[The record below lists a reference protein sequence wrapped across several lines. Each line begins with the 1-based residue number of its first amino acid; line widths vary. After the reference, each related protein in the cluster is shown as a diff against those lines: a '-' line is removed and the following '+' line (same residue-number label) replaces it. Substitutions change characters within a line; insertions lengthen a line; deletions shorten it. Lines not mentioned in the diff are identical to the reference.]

1 MINSHSANQMNSR
14 FGTPKGSRLCLSVLS
29 ILCWQAWSCHVC
41 RPHPRGQSWA
51 LQVLRARARYLFCW
65 VDHSRHGIDLDPA
78 AIAVTFWLW
87 WFPEYDSSCDN
98 LLTLT
103 AATRFWSRG
112 VLTID
117 EEAALLLVQ
126 FHDLGESFLKAQ
138 PRVFSLLEKF

>member
-1 MINSHSANQMNSR
+1 MINSRSANQMNSR
-14 FGTPKGSRLCLSVLS
+14 LGHKEGSRPCLSVLC
-29 ILCWQAWSCHVC
+29 ILCGQAWPCPVC
-41 RPHPRGQSWA
+41 WPRPRGQSWA
-51 LQVLRARARYLFCW
+51 LQVSRARARYLLCR

-103 AATRFWSRG
+103 AATRFQSRD

-117 EEAALLLVQ
+117 EEAAPLLAQ
-126 FHDLGESFLKAQ
+126 IHNLGESFLKAQ